1 MVKNVEFCKVLFL
14 LVGMVQIG
22 VLSLG
27 GCPATAAESN
37 AKTLPPTILTIKGNT
52 SSDQPVFLDMA
63 AIRNLPSVTFTT
75 FDPWE
80 NRNRTYKGPLI
91 SDVLALAGIKPS
103 AEYIEI
109 LATNDYSIPVRLV
122 DLDRFGHILSYEMD
136 GKNYAKYD
144 GSENKGNL
152 AVAID
157 FTDKK
162 SEVAVFKAQLVWWVD
177 TIVIY

>member
-1 MVKNVEFCKVLFL
+1 MKKNVEFCKALFL
-14 LVGMVQIG
+14 LVGVIQIG
-22 VLSLG
+22 SLFLAVF
-27 GCPATAAESN
+27 PTTAAESGTKN
-37 AKTLPPTILTIKGNT
+37 SPQAILTIKGNT

-80 NRNRTYKGPLI
+80 NRDRTYKGPLV
-91 SDVLALAGIKPS
+91 SDVLALAGVKSS

-109 LATNDYSIPVRLV
+109 LASNDYSIPVRFV
-122 DLDRFGHILSYEMD
+122 DLERFGHILSYEMD
-136 GKNYAKYD
+136 GKDYAKYE

-162 SEVAVFKAQLVWWVD
+162 TEISVFKAQLVWWVD